1 MSLITLVGKA
11 YSKSN
16 VLLLFVTA
24 WKSFPLTRK
33 IWRSAWLVSVW
44 LCRGLLVPRGQPQA
58 VIAASPAVASVPR
71 ESQGLQWA
79 LCIMKLFMRG
89 VKGVSCCLRKC
100 WEPKIRNVGAAE
112 GALNLLLLY
121 FGICIWTILTI
132 YSTLW
137 TSSKFFSQMGSILKS
152 AVLAGGPQAGSQND
166 ISLILCCK
174 SITLWYRFRFSAQAP
189 HSLTSNITH

>member
-16 VLLLFVTA
+16 VLLLFITA
-24 WKSFPLTRK
+24 WKGFSLMRE

-58 VIAASPAVASVPR
+58 AIAACPAVASVPR
-71 ESQGLQWA
+71 ESQGLHWA
-79 LCIMKLFMRG
+79 LCIMKLFMHG

-100 WEPKIRNVGAAE
+100 WEPKIRNVGVAE

-121 FGICIWTILTI
+121 FGMRIQTILTI

-137 TSSKFFSQMGSILKS
+137 TSSVFLTNGKHFKVCCPCG
-152 AVLAGGPQAGSQND
+152 APQAGSKNG